1 MNPSE
6 IKEIILQIN
15 GTQAEEEIKRLKG
28 IIEGT
33 RQAKE
38 RFEQNNPDSTKW
50 TKAQR
55 QEWEDFN
62 KVIAQAE
69 QKIRKYGL
77 TADAVIINAS
87 GTQTQAWEWR
97 ARGVFI
103 CFERFIC

>member
-15 GTQAEEEIKRLKG
+15 GTQAEEEIKKLKG

-33 RQAKE
+33 RQARE
-38 RFEQNNPDSTKW
+38 RFEQNRPDSTKW

-55 QEWEDFN
+55 QEWEGFN

-77 TADAVIINAS
+77 TADAVR
-87 GTQTQAWEWR
+87 QA
-97 ARGVFI
+97 G
-103 CFERFIC
+103 